1 MPSSPAPR
9 TWSSGPT
16 GGIWALPRSA
26 MTLGEGVEDD
36 VGAGELAGA
45 GRLVG
50 PGDPALLVDE
60 DEGAVGEAERR
71 VEVGAVGAGDLSLRL
86 EVREQGGV
94 DPQLLLEGLVSEE
107 AVDADPD
114 QLDPLAGDL
123 RLDLLVDRELVA
135 ADGAEVAWVEDQQH
149 LATLVVGEGDLLPVL
164 IAEGEVGGLVPDADH
179 RRRPSS
185 LTRAR

>member
-1 MPSSPAPR
+1 
-9 TWSSGPT
+9 
-16 GGIWALPRSA
+16 
-26 MTLGEGVEDD
+26 MTLGERVEDD
-36 VGAGELAGA
+36 VGAGKFAGV

-50 PGDPALLVDE
+50 PGDLALLVDE

-71 VEVGAVGAGDLSLRL
+71 VEVGAVGAGDLALGL
-86 EVREQGGV
+86 EVGEQGRV

-114 QLDPLAGDL
+114 QLHPLLGDL

-135 ADGAEVAWVEDQQH
+135 AYGAEVAGVENEED
-149 LATLVVGEGDLLPVL
+149 LAAAVVGERDLLPILV
-164 IAEGEVGGLVPDADH
+164 AEGEVGGLLPDRDH